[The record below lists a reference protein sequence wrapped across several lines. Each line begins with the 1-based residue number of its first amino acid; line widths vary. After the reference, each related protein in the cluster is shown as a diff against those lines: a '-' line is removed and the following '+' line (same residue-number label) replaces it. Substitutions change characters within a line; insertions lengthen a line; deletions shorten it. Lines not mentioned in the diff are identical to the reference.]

1 MKKNLLLILLS
12 VNLALTITSAKAQCI
27 KEGSILIDGYYG
39 FPNLYTAIF
48 KSAYAN
54 AGSPGGVTIGGIGPL
69 GLRGEYLLTDKLGLG
84 VDIGFNN
91 TKITQAYDDGSGN
104 TYIETFSTQKLGV
117 MASINYHFIT
127 KDKLDFYG
135 VFGAGYGNR
144 TFTFSST
151 EPGYTPPTYS
161 SLIPIA
167 SKLGLGIRYFFTD
180 NIGINLGL
188 GIGQGGIINGGI
200 TFKI

>member
-1 MKKNLLLILLS
+1 MKKTLLFSLLCT
-12 VNLALTITSAKAQCI
+12 NMAFTSTTATAQCV
-27 KEGSILIDGYYG
+27 KEGTILVDTYYG

-54 AGSPGGVTIGGIGPL
+54 AGSPSSVTVKGIGPI

-91 TKITQAYDDGSGN
+91 TKITENVDSAGN
-104 TYIETFSTQKLGV
+104 TYVNTFYTQKIGV
-117 MASINYHFIT
+117 MATLNYHFVT

-135 VFGAGYGNR
+135 VLGAGYGSR
-144 TFTFSST
+144 SFSFTST
-151 EPGYTPPTYS
+151 QPGYTNPTIK
-161 SLIPIA
+161 SLIPVSA
-167 SKLGLGIRYFFTD
+167 RLGLGIRYFFTD
-180 NIGINLGL
+180 NIGMNFGL
-188 GIGQGGIINGGI
+188 GVGQGGLLNAGI